1 MASLAA
7 APQVQSNS
15 HEVRNGY
22 KRSGWALEG
31 HGTGRASHGH
41 VNHRKNTADEN

>member
-1 MASLAA
+1 MAGLAA

-22 KRSGWALEG
+22 ERSGWALEG